1 MTRRAAPPSSP
12 RRPAGRGA
20 PRPTP
25 AARPRR
31 AGRAPALDPVTTSI
45 LWARLRAL
53 VDEAAAT
60 LIRTSFSTIV
70 REVHD
75 MTQLLTDD
83 RGETLAQSAVST
95 PGFVGT
101 TALGVR
107 RFLERWGPADWHP
120 GDVAVTNDPWVV
132 TGHLPDVTIVTPV
145 FHRGRLVAFLANTA
159 HMTDIGG
166 TYFGA
171 STTEVF
177 EEGLRIPPLK
187 LVERGRPVGP
197 VWETIR
203 ANVRAPDQVLG
214 DLRAQIA
221 ANEQGC
227 RTVAALLAET
237 GLPDLRGLARAVH
250 EGSERALAAA
260 LAAVPDGTY
269 HAAVTGDGYGEP
281 FTIRLALTVRGGRLH
296 FDFAGSSPQQRTPIN
311 AVLQYTRAYC
321 AYTTKCAFVPDVPNN
336 EGLLRRLT
344 VAAPRGSI
352 VNAVE
357 PAPVQSR
364 HVLGMV
370 LQGAIFQALAQCA
383 PERAQADS
391 GTPPPIITFYGT
403 RPDGTPF
410 LTFEFANGGVGAKLG
425 VDGRSATAFPSNLAN
440 LPVEVLE
447 TIAPVRYLEQRLI
460 PDSGGLGCHRGGL
473 GQRKTFRVLHPM
485 MASLLIDR
493 VRHPPGGVL
502 GGGPGRAAGAAFAD
516 GRSVTMKSVL
526 ALAPGDVLTL
536 ESPGGGGYGD
546 PVKRPEELVR
556 RDFEEGYVTRWPGWP
571 AAPGASGDP
580 AR

>member
-1 MTRRAAPPSSP
+1 VRR
-12 RRPAGRGA
+12 
-20 PRPTP
+20 
-25 AARPRR
+25 
-31 AGRAPALDPVTTSI
+31 LDPVTTSI
-45 LWARLRAL
+45 LWARLLAV

-83 RGETLAQSAVST
+83 RGLTLAQSAVST

-101 TALGVR
+101 TAGGVR
-107 RFLERWGPADWHP
+107 RFLALWGGEGWRP
-120 GDVAVTNDPWVV
+120 GDVAITNDPWVV

-145 FHRGRLVAFLANTA
+145 FHRRRLVAFMANTA

-187 LVERGRPVGP
+187 LVAAGRPVAP

-203 ANVRAPDQVLG
+203 ANVRAPDQVAG
-214 DLRAQIA
+214 DVRAQIA
-221 ANEQGC
+221 ANAQG
-227 RTVAALLAET
+227 AAAISAILGDY
-237 GLPDLRGLARAVH
+237 GLRDLRGLARVIHDA
-250 EGSERALAAA
+250 SDRALGEA
-260 LAAVPDGTY
+260 LADVPAGSY
-269 HAAVTGDGYGEP
+269 EAEVTGDGYGEP
-281 FTIRLALTVRGGRLH
+281 FTVRLALTVREGHLH
-296 FDFAGSSPQQRTPIN
+296 FDFAGSSPQQRAPIN

-321 AYTTKCAFVPDVPNN
+321 AYTTKCAFVPAIPNN
-336 EGLLRRLT
+336 EGLLRRIS
-344 VAAPRGSI
+344 VEAPPGSI

-370 LQGAIFQALAQCA
+370 LQGAVFQAFARCA
-383 PERAQADS
+383 PDRTQADS

-403 RPDGTPF
+403 EPDGTPF
-410 LTFEFANGGVGAKLG
+410 LTFEFANGGVGAKRAC
-425 VDGRSATAFPSNLAN
+425 DGQSTTAFPSNLAN

-447 TIAPVRYLEQRLI
+447 SIAPVEYLEQRLI
-460 PDSGGLGCHRGGL
+460 ADSGGVGFHRGGL
-473 GQRKTFRVLHPM
+473 GQRKTFRVRHPM

-493 VRHPPGGVL
+493 FRHPPGGVL
-502 GGGPGRAAGAAFAD
+502 GGGPGRHAEARFAD
-516 GRSVTMKSVL
+516 GRPLDMKSVL
-526 ALAPGDVLTL
+526 ALRPGDVLTI

-546 PVKRPEELVR
+546 PARRPSELVR
-556 RDFEEGYVTRWPGWP
+556 RDLEEGYVTRWPDWP
-571 AAPGASGDP
+571 
-580 AR
+580 RQT

>member
-1 MTRRAAPPSSP
+1 MR
-12 RRPAGRGA
+12 
-20 PRPTP
+20 PRPGSV
-25 AARPRR
+25 RD
-31 AGRAPALDPVTTSI
+31 GSLDPVTASI
-45 LWARLRAL
+45 LWARLRAV

-83 RGETLAQSAVST
+83 EGRTLAQSAVST

-101 TALGVR
+101 TAGGVR
-107 RFLERWGPADWHP
+107 RFLELWGPRAWRP
-120 GDVAVTNDPWVV
+120 GDVAITNDPWVV

-145 FHRGRLVAFLANTA
+145 FHRRRLVAFMANTA

-177 EEGLRIPPLK
+177 EEGLRIPPTK
-187 LVERGRPVGP
+187 LVAAGRPVTP
-197 VWETIR
+197 LWDVIR

-221 ANEQGC
+221 ANEEGC
-227 RTVAALLAET
+227 RTISAILADY
-237 GLPDLRGLARAVH
+237 GLADLRRLARTIHDA
-250 EGSERALAAA
+250 SDRALGVA
-260 LAAVPDGTY
+260 LGRLPDGTY
-269 HAAVTGDGYGEP
+269 RAHVVGDGYGEP
-281 FTIRLALTVRGGRLH
+281 FTVHLALTVQGGRLR

-321 AYTTKCAFVPDVPNN
+321 AFTTKCAFVPEIPNN
-336 EGLLRRLT
+336 EGLLRRIR
-344 VAAPRGSI
+344 VEAPEGSI
-352 VNAVE
+352 VHAVE

-370 LQGAIFQALAQCA
+370 LQGAVFQAFAQCA
-383 PERAQADS
+383 AEATQADS
-391 GTPPPIITFYGT
+391 GTPPPEITFYGT

-410 LTFEFANGGVGAKLG
+410 LTYEFANGGVGAKAG
-425 VDGRSATAFPSNLAN
+425 ADGRSTTSFPSNLAN

-447 TIAPVRYLEQRLI
+447 SIAPVRYLEQRLI
-460 PDSGGLGCHRGGL
+460 ADSGGVGLHRGGL
-473 GQRKTFRVLHPM
+473 GQRKTFQVLHPM
-485 MASLLIDR
+485 MASLIIDR
-493 VRHPPGGVL
+493 VHHAPPGVM
-502 GGGPGRAAGAAFAD
+502 GGGPGRGAAAFFAD
-516 GRSVTMKSVL
+516 GRPVSRKSVL
-526 ALAPGDVLTL
+526 ALQAGDVFTI

-546 PVKRPEELVR
+546 PAKRPDDLIR
-556 RDFEEGYVTRWPGWP
+556 RDLEEGYVTQWPET
-571 AAPGASGDP
+571 S
-580 AR
+580 

>member
-1 MTRRAAPPSSP
+1 MAFRVGVRRSGHRPATGDVRSRASAPPAGVTRRA
-12 RRPAGRGA
+12 RG
-20 PRPTP
+20 
-25 AARPRR
+25 
-31 AGRAPALDPVTTSI
+31 GALDPVTTAI

-107 RFLERWGPADWHP
+107 RFLALWGAGGWRP

-132 TGHLPDVTIVTPV
+132 TGHLPDVTIVSPV
-145 FHRGRLVAFLANTA
+145 FHRGRLVAFMANTA

-187 LVERGRPVGP
+187 LVERGRPVAP

-203 ANVRAPDQVLG
+203 ANVRAPNQVLG

-227 RTVAALLAET
+227 RAIPALLEEY
-237 GLPDLRGLARAVH
+237 GLADLRGLARTIH
-250 EGSERALAAA
+250 DGSERALTAA
-260 LAAVPDGTY
+260 LAPVADGTY
-269 HAAVTGDGYGEP
+269 RAEVTGDGYGEP
-281 FTIRLALTVRGGRLH
+281 FTIRLALTVRRGHLH
-296 FDFAGSSPQQRTPIN
+296 FDFTGSSPQQRAPIN

-321 AYTTKCAFVPDVPNN
+321 AYTTKCAFVPEVPNN

-344 VAAPRGSI
+344 VTAPRGSI
-352 VNAVE
+352 VHAVE

-370 LQGAIFQALAQCA
+370 LQGAVFQALAQCA
-383 PERAQADS
+383 PERTQADS

-410 LTFEFANGGVGAKLG
+410 LTFEFANGGVGAKHAG
-425 VDGRSATAFPSNLAN
+425 DGRSTTAFPSNLAN
-440 LPVEVLE
+440 LPVEILE
-447 TIAPVRYLEQRLI
+447 SIAPVRYLEQRLLA
-460 PDSGGLGCHRGGL
+460 DSGGVGLHRGGL

-485 MASLLIDR
+485 TAALLIDR
-493 VRHPPGGVL
+493 FRHPPEGVL
-502 GGGPGRAAGAAFAD
+502 GGGPGRAAAAAFAD
-516 GRSVTMKSVL
+516 GRPVTMKSVL
-526 ALAPGDVLTL
+526 ALETGDVLAI

-546 PVKRPEELVR
+546 PGKRPEELIR
-556 RDFEEGYVTRWPGWP
+556 RDFEEGYVTRWPGWQE
-571 AAPGASGDP
+571 APGGP
-580 AR
+580 A

>member
-1 MTRRAAPPSSP
+1 
-12 RRPAGRGA
+12 
-20 PRPTP
+20 
-25 AARPRR
+25 
-31 AGRAPALDPVTTSI
+31 
-45 LWARLRAL
+45 

-83 RGETLAQSAVST
+83 RGQTLAQSAVST

-107 RFLERWGPADWHP
+107 RFLERWGPEGWRP
-120 GDVAVTNDPWVV
+120 GDVAITNDPWIV
-132 TGHLPDVTIVTPV
+132 TGHLPDVTIVSPV
-145 FHRGRLVAFLANTA
+145 LHRGRLVAFMANTA

-187 LVERGRPVGP
+187 LVEAGRPVAA

-227 RTVAALLAET
+227 RTVAGLLDEHR
-237 GLPDLRGLARAVH
+237 LRDLRGLARAIH
-250 EGSERALAAA
+250 DGSERALGAA
-260 LAAVPDGTY
+260 LASVPDGTY
-269 HAAVTGDGYGEP
+269 HAEVTGDGYGEP
-281 FTIRLALTVRGGRLH
+281 FTIRLALTVRGGHLH
-296 FDFAGSSPQQRTPIN
+296 FDFAGSSPQQRAPIN

-321 AYTTKCAFVPDVPNN
+321 AYATKCAFVPEVPNN

-370 LQGAIFQALAQCA
+370 LQGAVFQAFAQCA
-383 PERAQADS
+383 PERTQADS
-391 GTPPPIITFYGT
+391 GTPPPIITLYGT

-410 LTFEFANGGVGAKLG
+410 LTFEFANGGVGGKHG

-447 TIAPVRYLEQRLI
+447 SIAPVRYLEQRLLA
-460 PDSGGLGCHRGGL
+460 DSGGLGLHRGGL

-493 VRHPPGGVL
+493 FRHPPGGVL
-502 GGGPGRAAGAAFAD
+502 GGGPGRAASAAFAD
-516 GRSVTMKSVL
+516 GRPVTMKSVL
-526 ALAPGDVLTL
+526 ALEPGDVLAL

-546 PVKRPEELVR
+546 PAKRPEELIR
-556 RDFEEGYVTRWPGWP
+556 RDFDEGYVTRWPGWP
-571 AAPGASGDP
+571 AAPAEPWPP
-580 AR
+580 A